1 MAKGTR
7 ANQILKKY
15 ASLQEIMLDKDLAK
29 LGDAYV
35 NFLYSLA
42 LSQRL
47 GKPIGAKV
55 DNQTLAGALRNAGLR
70 EILPK
75 RTDRHIQGNAAE
87 ALIAY
92 AWLRKVSD
100 FEEGLRI
107 LREGEEPHKAFT
119 KLLQEI
125 SKKLNLVQDANKHG

>member
-47 GKPIGAKV
+47 AKPVGAKV
-55 DNQTLAGALRNAGLR
+55 NNKTLAGALRNAGLR

-75 RTDRHIQGNAAE
+75 RMDRHIQGNAAE
-87 ALIAY
+87 ALMAY
-92 AWLRKVSD
+92 AWLRKVLD
-100 FEEGLRI
+100 FEESLRV
-107 LREGEEPHKAFT
+107 LREDDDSQEAFT

-125 SKKLNLVQDANKHG
+125 SKKLNFTQDANKHG

>member
-1 MAKGTR
+1 MAKGTGT
-7 ANQILKKY
+7 NQVLKEY
-15 ASLQEIMLDKDLAK
+15 ASLQEIMLDKNLAK

-47 GKPIGAKV
+47 GKPVGAKV
-55 DNQTLAGALRNAGLR
+55 DNQTLAGALKNAGLR

-75 RTDRHIQGNAAE
+75 RTDRHTQGNAAE

-100 FEEGLRI
+100 FEESLGI
-107 LREGEEPHKAFT
+107 LREGEDPQEAFT
-119 KLLQEI
+119 KLLREI
-125 SKKLNLVQDANKHG
+125 SRKLDLIQDAK

>member
-47 GKPIGAKV
+47 AKPVGAKV
-55 DNQTLAGALRNAGLR
+55 NNKTLAGALRNAGLR

-75 RTDRHIQGNAAE
+75 RMDRHIQGNAAE
-87 ALIAY
+87 ALMAY
-92 AWLRKVSD
+92 AWLRKVLD
-100 FEEGLRI
+100 FEESLRV
-107 LREGEEPHKAFT
+107 LREDDDPQEAFT

-125 SKKLNLVQDANKHG
+125 SKKLNFTQDANKHG

>member
-7 ANQILKKY
+7 TKQILRKY
-15 ASLQEIMLDKDLAK
+15 ASLKEIMLDKDLAK

-47 GKPIGAKV
+47 IKPVGVKV
-55 DNQTLAGALRNAGLR
+55 DNQTLAGALKNAGLR
-70 EILPK
+70 GILPK
-75 RTDRHIQGNAAE
+75 RTDRHTQGNAAE

-92 AWLRKVSD
+92 AWLRRVLD
-100 FEEGLRI
+100 FEKSLRI
-107 LREGEEPHKAFT
+107 LREIEDSREAFT

-125 SKKLNLVQDANKHG
+125 SKKLNFIQDT

>member
-1 MAKGTR
+1 MAKGAR

-15 ASLQEIMLDKDLAK
+15 AGLQEIMLDKDLAK

-47 GKPIGAKV
+47 GKPMGAKV
-55 DNQTLAGALRNAGLR
+55 DNQTLAGALGNAGLR
-70 EILPK
+70 EVLPK
-75 RTDRHIQGNAAE
+75 RTDRHTRGNAAE

-92 AWLRKVSD
+92 TWLRKVLD
-100 FEEGLRI
+100 FEESLRI
-107 LREGEEPHKAFT
+107 LRESEDPHEAFT
-119 KLLQEI
+119 KLLLEI
-125 SKKLNLVQDANKHG
+125 SKKLNLTHDTNKHN

>member
-1 MAKGTR
+1 MAEGTR
-7 ANQILKKY
+7 ADQILKKY
-15 ASLQEIMLDKDLAK
+15 ASLQGIMLDKDLAK

-47 GKPIGAKV
+47 GKPLGAKV
-55 DNQTLAGALRNAGLR
+55 DNQTLAGALKNAGLR
-70 EILPK
+70 GILPK
-75 RTDRHIQGNAAE
+75 RTDRHTQGNAAE

-100 FEEGLRI
+100 FEESLRI
-107 LREGEEPHKAFT
+107 LREGEDLQEAFT

-125 SKKLNLVQDANKHG
+125 STRLTPIQGANKHG